1 MGWWPS
7 IEGLRHSATMGLVI
21 SMDRADEIA
30 RGRRVASNRS
40 MRALDEDG
48 FVVLPAVLSESELE
62 MVTSAFERLVAE
74 DPEARRHELGTRRTH
89 VSNDNDVFALCW
101 RHRVALDAA
110 AHVLGPTFEVGGVD
124 LRDPA
129 PGYGQQRHHPD
140 HGDVPVPGITA
151 TWYLD
156 AFTAENGATRVLPG
170 SHRSGAPWVPEGEAP
185 DADTPI
191 PGEVVAVGPAG
202 SVLLR
207 DARLFHAAGHNRT
220 SRARRSALVFYQHDI
235 PNDVVGSA

>member
-1 MGWWPS
+1 
-7 IEGLRHSATMGLVI
+7 MGLQV

-30 RGRRVASNRS
+30 CGRSALSDEL
-40 MRALDEDG
+40 MRALEDDG
-48 FVVLPAVLSESELE
+48 FVVVSAILSGAELDVLTSE
-62 MVTSAFERLVAE
+62 FERLIAT

-89 VSNDNDVFALCW
+89 VSNDNEAFAMCW
-101 RHRVALDAA
+101 RHRVAFDAA

-156 AFTAENGATRVLPG
+156 DFTEENGATRVLPG
-170 SHRSGAPWVPEGEAP
+170 THRSGAPWGPEGEAP
-185 DADTPI
+185 KANTPI
-191 PGEVVAVGPAG
+191 PGEVVAVGRAG

-207 DARLFHAAGHNRT
+207 DARLFHAAGQHRT
-220 SRARRSALVFYQHDI
+220 GHARRSALVFYQHDI

>member
-1 MGWWPS
+1 
-7 IEGLRHSATMGLVI
+7 MGLEI
-21 SMDRADEIA
+21 SVDRADEIA
-30 RGRRVASNRS
+30 WGSSAASDEW
-40 MRALDEDG
+40 MRALDDDG
-48 FVVLPAVLSESELE
+48 FVVVPAVLSSAELE
-62 MVTSAFERLVAE
+62 VLTSEFERLITE

-89 VSNDNDVFALCW
+89 ARNVNDVFAMCW

-110 AHVLGPTFEVGGVD
+110 AHILGPVFEVGGVD
-124 LRDPA
+124 LRDPK

-140 HGDVPVPGITA
+140 HGETPVPGITA

-156 AFTAENGATRVLPG
+156 AFTEENGATRVLPG
-170 SHRSGAPWVPEGEAP
+170 SHRSGAPWAPESEAP

-191 PGEVVAVGPAG
+191 PGEAVAVGPAG

-207 DARLFHAAGHNRT
+207 DARLFHAAGRNRT
-220 SRARRSALVFYQHDI
+220 RCARRSALVFYQHEI